1 MLADSL
7 SLASK
12 NLCQVIYFYAYVR
25 LRLTFSLGPSES
37 LGIFFADRGN
47 TLHIRKQKKV
57 SDASLCHR
65 KRNSIT
71 ILHGV
76 ITRGRQ
82 KRVDMRYPLKYDTTK
97 KGMLNINDL

>member
-47 TLHIRKQKKV
+47 TLHIRKQKKLV
-57 SDASLCHR
+57 MRHCVTESVTLLLYYMESLQEDDTKELTCATHL
-65 KRNSIT
+65 SMIQ
-71 ILHGV
+71 
-76 ITRGRQ
+76 Q
-82 KRVDMRYPLKYDTTK
+82 KK
-97 KGMLNINDL
+97 IC